1 MRDISETALN
11 FRHLTVIFLGMMLV
25 IGISQAQTSSIVATQ
40 EDIDKKVAQL
50 VESMTLNEKI
60 GQITQVDKRYL
71 KKPSHIK
78 KYFIGSILS
87 GGGSTPAVN
96 EPSAWAD
103 MYDGYQSIAL
113 QTRLEIPLVY
123 GIDAV
128 HGHNNVVGA
137 VVFPHNIGL
146 GCTNSPDLVRQ
157 ASAITARE
165 VYATGI
171 NWTFSPCV
179 TVPQDDRWGRTYEGY
194 SESPDIVKE
203 LGRASVEGYQGQ
215 SLADENTIL
224 ACAKHFIGDGGPTWG
239 TGKEGMIDRGN
250 TVVSEEILRKIHLPG
265 YLSTI
270 DAGVGSIMISYNSI
284 NGTKMHGNGDLINGL
299 LRGELGYPG
308 LIVSDWAGIGEIP
321 GKDKSDIEIAMN
333 AGFDMIMVPEH
344 YQKFIRHL
352 KSLVKSGRVPMSR
365 IDNAVSR
372 ILRIKFQLDLFERPY
387 ADRSNIDMIG
397 SDKHRQ
403 VARECVRQSVVMLKN
418 DGILPFAK
426 DLSRVHVTGRFADDV
441 GAQCGGWT
449 ISWQGSSGDITPG
462 TSVLEAVKNTV
473 GASTEVTTSA
483 DGSGTSGAELAVVVI
498 GEKPYAE
505 MNGDRK
511 DLSLSH
517 EDIAAVKQVKASG
530 VPFVVVLLS
539 GRPMILGNMLDDC
552 NSFLAAWLPG
562 TEGQGIADV
571 IFGDY
576 NPTGRLSYSW
586 PQSMDQIPVNF
597 GDENYSPLFEL
608 GYGLSY

>member
-1 MRDISETALN
+1 MQEYNLGNLKRNGLTIIILGLLMVVNVCYTQSGESALTA
-11 FRHLTVIFLGMMLV
+11 
-25 IGISQAQTSSIVATQ
+25 
-40 EDIDKKVAQL
+40 DIDSKVAQL
-50 VESMTLNEKI
+50 VGSMTLNEKI

-78 KYFIGSILS
+78 SYHLGSILS

-96 EPSAWAD
+96 EPTAWAD
-103 MYDGYQSIAL
+103 MYDDYQSIAL
-113 QTRLEIPLVY
+113 QTRLEIPLIY

-137 VVFPHNIGL
+137 VVFPHNVGL
-146 GCTNSPDLVRQ
+146 GCTNNPDLVRQ
-157 ASAITARE
+157 ASAITAQE

-179 TVPQDDRWGRTYEGY
+179 TVPQDDRWGRSYEGY
-194 SESPDIVKE
+194 SESPDIVKK

-224 ACAKHFIGDGGPTWG
+224 ACAKHFIGDGGTTWG
-239 TGKEGMIDRGN
+239 TGPEGMIDRGN
-250 TVVSEEILRKIHLPG
+250 TIVNDETLRKIHLPG

-372 ILRIKFQLDLFERPY
+372 ILRIKFQLDLFEQPY

-403 VARECVRQSVVMLKN
+403 VARDCVRQSVVMLKN

-426 DLSRVHVTGRFADDV
+426 DLLRVHVTGRFADDV

-449 ISWQGSSGDITPG
+449 ISWQGNSGDITPG
-462 TSVLEAVKNTV
+462 TSILEAVKNTV
-473 GASTEVTTSA
+473 GTSTVVTISA
-483 DGSGTSGAELAVVVI
+483 DGSGTSGADVAVVVI

-511 DLSLSH
+511 DLCLSP

-539 GRPMILGNMLDDC
+539 GRPMILGDMLDDC

-586 PQSMDQIPVNF
+586 PRSMDQIPINF